1 MPKNVYRLKDGTE
14 VPGVTTLVKL
24 ADDMGGLI
32 GAAAKIGPAYRE
44 LWNRETD
51 IGTAV
56 HDMIVQHLTKVGV
69 TNPLTD
75 PEMHRSAWLGF
86 RAAEAW
92 LIASQVEPIDWEVSL
107 VSEEHRFGGQID
119 MIACTPPLKDNH
131 EEVISGDLVIV
142 DWKTSKAFYSNMM
155 TQVAAYRELWNENY
169 PERPITGGAYVV
181 RLGKADGACYPRYY
195 PPWKL
200 DVGWIYFLLMRQVWG
215 AQKEL
220 DEVFKERSVQ
230 NVNA

>member
-1 MPKNVYRLKDGTE
+1 MPKNIYRLKDGTE

-24 ADDMGGLI
+24 ADDAGGLI

-44 LWNRETD
+44 VWNRETD

-56 HDMIVQHLTKVGV
+56 HDMIVQRLEGRPI
-69 TNPLTD
+69 TNPLED
-75 PEMHRSAWLGF
+75 PDLLTRAYLGY

-92 LIASQVEPIDWEVSL
+92 LITSKINPIEWEVSL

-119 MIACTPPLKDNH
+119 MIGRLKDSN
-131 EEVISGDLVIV
+131 EERACGDLVVV
-142 DWKTSKAFYSNMM
+142 DWKTSKSFYSNML
-155 TQVAAYRELWNENY
+155 TQVAAYRELWNENR
-169 PERPITGGAYVV
+169 PGNPITGGAYVV
-181 RLGKADGACYPRYY
+181 RLGKDDGATYPRHY

-200 DVGWIYFLLMRQVWG
+200 DKGWEYFLLMRRVWG

-220 DEVFKERSVQ
+220 NEVFKERS
-230 NVNA
+230 ARDA

>member
-32 GAAAKIGPAYRE
+32 GAAAKIGPSYRE

-56 HDMIVQHLTKVGV
+56 HDMIVQLITEQPV
-69 TNPLTD
+69 TNPLAD
-75 PEMHRSAWLGF
+75 LDMHRSAWLAF

-92 LIASQVEPIDWEVSL
+92 LIRSGVRPHEWEISL
-107 VSEEHRFGGQID
+107 VSEAHRFGGQID
-119 MIACTPPLKDNH
+119 LIGLDKVGH
-131 EEVISGDLVIV
+131 LVIV

-155 TQVAAYRELWNENY
+155 TQVAAYRELWNENN
-169 PERPITGGAYVV
+169 PERPVTGGAYVV
-181 RLGKADGACYPRYY
+181 RLGKADGATHPRYY

-200 DVGWIYFLLMRQVWG
+200 ETAFGYFLLMRQVWD
-215 AQKEL
+215 AQKHLNET
-220 DEVFKERSVQ
+220 FKERSTQ
-230 NVNA
+230 DA

>member
-32 GAAAKIGPAYRE
+32 GAAAKIGPGYRE

-56 HDMIVQHLTKVGV
+56 HDMIVQHIEERPVI
-69 TNPLTD
+69 NPLED
-75 PEMHRSAWLGF
+75 PDLRFSAYLGF
-86 RAAEAW
+86 RAAEVW
-92 LIASQVEPIDWEVSL
+92 LIRSGVRPIEWEVSL
-107 VSEEHRFGGQID
+107 VSEGHRFGGQID
-119 MIACTPPLKDNH
+119 LVALTEAGEMI
-131 EEVISGDLVIV
+131 IV

-220 DEVFKERSVQ
+220 NEAFKERSTQ
-230 NVNA
+230 DANA